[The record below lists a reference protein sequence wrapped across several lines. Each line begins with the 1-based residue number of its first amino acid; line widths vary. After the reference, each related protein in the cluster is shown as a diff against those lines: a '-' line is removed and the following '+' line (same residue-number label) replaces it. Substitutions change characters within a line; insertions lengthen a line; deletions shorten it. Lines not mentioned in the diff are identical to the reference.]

1 MAGLAASAQFVETV
15 FLFGQSGN
23 CIGSSYS
30 LHAPPGPSS
39 LSKPD
44 PILDKAQTRPKI
56 ASSIFYQ
63 KQKLLVVEFLYGS
76 FFLDKRAKKTKKLS
90 KIIMHKK
97 FFFLPKRKSLSSMII
112 P

>member
-1 MAGLAASAQFVETV
+1 MSIMAGLASSAQFVETV

-56 ASSIFYQ
+56 ASSIF
-63 KQKLLVVEFLYGS
+63 LP
-76 FFLDKRAKKTKKLS
+76 KTKIAS
-90 KIIMHKK
+90 SRIFIWK
-97 FFFLPKRKSLSSMII
+97 FFFR
-112 P
+112 